1 MYPGSVA
8 ERLRILCDTRVLLAL
23 YSCVSRA
30 CGLER
35 ESQDY
40 FKLSARLLPAATC
53 IAEWSSLL
61 LWLLSVMNWG
71 G

>member
-8 ERLRILCDTRVLLAL
+8 ETLQILCDTRFLLAL

-30 CGLER
+30 CGLEK
-35 ESQDY
+35 ESQGY
-40 FKLSARLLPAATC
+40 FKLSARLLSAATC

-61 LWLLSVMNWG
+61 LWLLSVMD
-71 G
+71 